1 MKKTV
6 FAALL
11 VATGVAAPA
20 VFAAAPQEEAKAE
33 PSKEIVLNSF
43 KDNWMIS
50 LEGGAD
56 FSLGRF
62 DSHADFGQRIAPV
75 FGLNVEKWFSPVLG
89 LRLGA
94 DYYGMKGA
102 ARWGNG
108 IGGEML
114 DNGYY
119 KQSYNLVVPAL
130 DVMGDLASLFCGYRE
145 RVYSPI
151 LYIGMG
157 IPVAVSGDG
166 DIVNGVNMDMRGGL
180 LNRFRLSDAW
190 AINLDLR
197 FDVLEATIAGEGNH
211 AKAFSALVGVTYKFK
226 DRGWKAPEVPVVAP
240 VVGKYSDAEGDALVA
255 QLRDANRKIANLE
268 QQLAECKNRPAEKV
282 VEEPAPVVTVYYNIN
297 SSDLQSK
304 DRVVLKAVARAI
316 KANEGKKYVITGYAD
331 SETGTAAFNAKLRK
345 ARAERVYD
353 ALVSYGV
360 NPDQLEQKSSD
371 AKLDRF
377 GSYILDRAATIAPA
391 Q

>member
-94 DYYGMKGA
+94 DYYGLKGA

-226 DRGWKAPEVPVVAP
+226 DRDWKAPEVPVVAP

>member
-6 FAALL
+6 FAVLL
-11 VATGVAAPA
+11 MATGVATPA
-20 VFAAAPQEEAKAE
+20 MLAAAPQEEAKTE
-33 PSKEIVLNSF
+33 SSKEIVLNSF

-62 DSHADFGQRIAPV
+62 DSNASFGKRIAPV
-75 FGLNVEKWFSPVLG
+75 FGLNVEKWFSPIIG

-94 DYYGMKGA
+94 DYYGIKGA
-102 ARWGNG
+102 ALWGHGVSN
-108 IGGEML
+108 EML
-114 DNGYY
+114 DNTYY
-119 KQSYNLVVPAL
+119 KQSYGLIVPGL

-151 LYIGMG
+151 LYVGMSVPVG
-157 IPVAVSGDG
+157 ISGEG
-166 DIVNGVNMDMRGGL
+166 DIPNWANMGMRGGL

-197 FDVLEATIAGEGNH
+197 FDVLETTVSNEGNH
-211 AKAFSALVGVTYKFK
+211 GKAFSALVGVTYKFK
-226 DRGWKAPEVPVVAP
+226 DRGWKSPEIPVVAP

-297 SSDLQSK
+297 SSELQSK
-304 DRVVLKAVARAI
+304 DRVVLRAVAKAI

-360 NPDQLEQKSSD
+360 NPDQLEQKTSD

-377 GSYILDRAATIAPA
+377 GSYILDRAATISPA
-391 Q
+391 E

>member
-6 FAALL
+6 FAVLL
-11 VATGVAAPA
+11 MATGVATPA
-20 VFAAAPQEEAKAE
+20 MLAAAPQEEAKTE
-33 PSKEIVLNSF
+33 SSKEIVLNSF

-62 DSHADFGQRIAPV
+62 DSNASFGKRIAPV
-75 FGLNVEKWFSPVLG
+75 FGLNVEKWFSPVIG

-94 DYYGMKGA
+94 DYYGIKGA
-102 ARWGNG
+102 ALWGNG
-108 IGGEML
+108 LSGEML
-114 DNGYY
+114 DNTYY
-119 KQSYNLVVPAL
+119 KQSYGLIVPGL

-151 LYIGMG
+151 LYVGMSVPVG
-157 IPVAVSGDG
+157 ISGEG
-166 DIVNGVNMDMRGGL
+166 DIPNWANMGMRGGL

-197 FDVLEATIAGEGNH
+197 FDVLETTVSNEGNH
-211 AKAFSALVGVTYKFK
+211 GKAFSALVGVTYKFK
-226 DRGWKAPEVPVVAP
+226 DRGWKSPEIPVVAP

-297 SSDLQSK
+297 SSELQSK
-304 DRVVLKAVARAI
+304 DRVVLRAVAKAI

-360 NPDQLEQKSSD
+360 NPDQLEQKTSD

-377 GSYILDRAATIAPA
+377 GSYILDRAATISPA
-391 Q
+391 E

>member
-6 FAALL
+6 FAVLL
-11 VATGVAAPA
+11 MATGVATPA
-20 VFAAAPQEEAKAE
+20 MLAAAPQEEAKTE
-33 PSKEIVLNSF
+33 SSKEIVLNSF

-62 DSHADFGQRIAPV
+62 DSNASFGKRIAPV
-75 FGLNVEKWFSPVLG
+75 FGLNVEKWFSPIIG

-94 DYYGMKGA
+94 DYYGIKGA
-102 ARWGNG
+102 ALWGNG
-108 IGGEML
+108 LSGEML
-114 DNGYY
+114 DNTYY
-119 KQSYNLVVPAL
+119 KQSYGLIVPGL

-145 RVYSPI
+145 RIYSPI
-151 LYIGMG
+151 LYVGMSVPVG
-157 IPVAVSGDG
+157 ISGEG
-166 DIVNGVNMDMRGGL
+166 DIPNWANMGMRGGL

-197 FDVLEATIAGEGNH
+197 FDVLETTVSNEGNH
-211 AKAFSALVGVTYKFK
+211 GKAFSALVGVTYKFK
-226 DRGWKAPEVPVVAP
+226 DRGWKSPEIPVVAP

-297 SSDLQSK
+297 SSELQSK
-304 DRVVLKAVARAI
+304 DRVVLRAVAKAI

-360 NPDQLEQKSSD
+360 NPDQLEQKTSD

-377 GSYILDRAATIAPA
+377 GSYILDRAATISPA
-391 Q
+391 E

>member
-6 FAALL
+6 FAVLL
-11 VATGVAAPA
+11 MATGVATPA
-20 VFAAAPQEEAKAE
+20 MLAAAPQEEAKTE
-33 PSKEIVLNSF
+33 SSKEIVLNSF

-62 DSHADFGQRIAPV
+62 DSNASFGKRIAPV
-75 FGLNVEKWFSPVLG
+75 FGLNVEKWFSPIIG

-94 DYYGMKGA
+94 DYYGIKGA
-102 ARWGNG
+102 ALWGNG
-108 IGGEML
+108 LSGEML
-114 DNGYY
+114 DNTYY
-119 KQSYNLVVPAL
+119 KQSYGLIVPGL

-151 LYIGMG
+151 LYIGMSV
-157 IPVAVSGDG
+157 PVAVSGDG
-166 DIVNGVNMDMRGGL
+166 NIADCANMGMRGGL

-197 FDVLEATIAGEGNH
+197 FDVLETTVSNEGNH
-211 AKAFSALVGVTYKFK
+211 GKAFSALVGVTYKFK
-226 DRGWKAPEVPVVAP
+226 DRGWKSPEIPVVAP

-297 SSDLQSK
+297 SSELQSK
-304 DRVVLKAVARAI
+304 DRVVLRAVAKAI

-360 NPDQLEQKSSD
+360 NPDQLEQKTSD

-377 GSYILDRAATIAPA
+377 GSYILDRAATISPA
-391 Q
+391 E

>member
-6 FAALL
+6 FAVLL
-11 VATGVAAPA
+11 MATGVATPA
-20 VFAAAPQEEAKAE
+20 MLAAAPQEEAKTE
-33 PSKEIVLNSF
+33 SSKEIVLNSF

-62 DSHADFGQRIAPV
+62 DSNASFGKRIAPV
-75 FGLNVEKWFSPVLG
+75 FGLNVEKWFSPIIG

-94 DYYGMKGA
+94 DYYGIKGA
-102 ARWGNG
+102 ALWGNG
-108 IGGEML
+108 LSGEML
-114 DNGYY
+114 DNTYY
-119 KQSYNLVVPAL
+119 KQSYGLIVSGL

-151 LYIGMG
+151 LYVGMSVPVG
-157 IPVAVSGDG
+157 ISGEG
-166 DIVNGVNMDMRGGL
+166 DIPSWANMGMRGGL

-197 FDVLEATIAGEGNH
+197 FDVLETTVSNEGNH
-211 AKAFSALVGVTYKFK
+211 GKAFSALVGVTYKFK
-226 DRGWKAPEVPVVAP
+226 DRGWKSPEIPVVAP
-240 VVGKYSDAEGDALVA
+240 VAGKYSDAEGDALVA

-297 SSDLQSK
+297 SSELQSK
-304 DRVVLKAVARAI
+304 DRVVLRAVAKAI

-360 NPDQLEQKSSD
+360 NPDQLEQKTSD

-377 GSYILDRAATIAPA
+377 GSYILDRAATISPA
-391 Q
+391 E

>member
-6 FAALL
+6 FAASLM
-11 VATGVAAPA
+11 VAAVAVPA
-20 VFAAAPQEEAKAE
+20 TLAAAPQEDAKTE

-62 DSHADFGQRIAPV
+62 DSHADFGKRIAPV
-75 FGLNVEKWFSPVLG
+75 FGLNVEKWFSPVIG

-94 DYYGMKGA
+94 DYYGLKGA
-102 ARWGNG
+102 ALWGNG
-108 IGGEML
+108 IGGEKF

-119 KQSYNLVVPAL
+119 KQSYALVTPAL

-157 IPVAVSGDG
+157 IPVVVAGDG
-166 DIVNGVNMDMRGGL
+166 TTVDGVNMGMRGGL

-197 FDVLEATIAGEGNH
+197 FDVLEATIADEGNH
-211 AKAFSALVGVTYKFK
+211 AKTFSALVGVTYKFK
-226 DRGWKAPEVPVVAP
+226 DRGWNSPEVPVVAP

-282 VEEPAPVVTVYYNIN
+282 AEEQAPVVTVYYNIN

-304 DRVVLKAVARAI
+304 DRVVLKAVAKAI

-331 SETGTAAFNAKLRK
+331 SETGTAAFNNKLRK

-360 NPDQLEQKSSD
+360 NPDQLEQKTSD

-377 GSYILDRAATIAPA
+377 GSYILDRAATISPA
-391 Q
+391 E

>member
-6 FAALL
+6 FAVLL
-11 VATGVAAPA
+11 MATGVATPA
-20 VFAAAPQEEAKAE
+20 MLAAAPQEEAKTE
-33 PSKEIVLNSF
+33 SSKEIVLNSF

-62 DSHADFGQRIAPV
+62 DSNASFGKRIAPV
-75 FGLNVEKWFSPVLG
+75 FGLNVEKWFSPIIG

-94 DYYGMKGA
+94 DYYGIKGA
-102 ARWGNG
+102 ALWGNG
-108 IGGEML
+108 LSGEML
-114 DNGYY
+114 DNTYY
-119 KQSYNLVVPAL
+119 KQSYGLIVPGL

-151 LYIGMG
+151 LYVGMSVPVG
-157 IPVAVSGDG
+157 ISGEG
-166 DIVNGVNMDMRGGL
+166 DIPSWANMGMRGGL

-197 FDVLEATIAGEGNH
+197 FDVLETTVSNEGNH
-211 AKAFSALVGVTYKFK
+211 GKAFSALVGVTYKFK
-226 DRGWKAPEVPVVAP
+226 NRGWKSPEIPVVAP
-240 VVGKYSDAEGDALVA
+240 VAGKYSDAEGDALVA

-297 SSDLQSK
+297 SSELQSK
-304 DRVVLKAVARAI
+304 DRVVLRAVAKAI

-360 NPDQLEQKSSD
+360 NPDQLEQKTSD

-377 GSYILDRAATIAPA
+377 GSYILDRAATISPA
-391 Q
+391 E

>member
-6 FAALL
+6 FAVLL
-11 VATGVAAPA
+11 MATGVATPA
-20 VFAAAPQEEAKAE
+20 MLAAAPQEEAKTE
-33 PSKEIVLNSF
+33 SSKEIVLNSF

-62 DSHADFGQRIAPV
+62 DSNASFGKRIAPV
-75 FGLNVEKWFSPVLG
+75 FGLNVEKWFSPIIG

-94 DYYGMKGA
+94 DYYGIKGA
-102 ARWGNG
+102 ALWGNG
-108 IGGEML
+108 LSGEML
-114 DNGYY
+114 DNTYY
-119 KQSYNLVVPAL
+119 KQSYGLIVPGL

-151 LYIGMG
+151 LYIGMSV
-157 IPVAVSGDG
+157 PVAVSGDG
-166 DIVNGVNMDMRGGL
+166 NIADCANMGMRGGL
-180 LNRFRLSDAW
+180 LNRFRLNDAW

-197 FDVLEATIAGEGNH
+197 FDVLETTVSNEGNH
-211 AKAFSALVGVTYKFK
+211 GKAFSALVGVTYKFK
-226 DRGWKAPEVPVVAP
+226 DRGWKSPEIPVVAP

-297 SSDLQSK
+297 SSELQSK
-304 DRVVLKAVARAI
+304 DRVVLRAVAKAI

-360 NPDQLEQKSSD
+360 NPDQLEQKTSD

-377 GSYILDRAATIAPA
+377 GSYILDRAATISPA
-391 Q
+391 E

>member
-6 FAALL
+6 FAVLL
-11 VATGVAAPA
+11 MATGVATPA
-20 VFAAAPQEEAKAE
+20 MLAAAPQEEAKTE
-33 PSKEIVLNSF
+33 SSKEIVLNSF

-62 DSHADFGQRIAPV
+62 DSNASFGKRIAPV
-75 FGLNVEKWFSPVLG
+75 FGLNVEKWFSPIIG

-94 DYYGMKGA
+94 DYYGIKGA
-102 ARWGNG
+102 ALWGNG
-108 IGGEML
+108 LSGEML
-114 DNGYY
+114 DNTYY
-119 KQSYNLVVPAL
+119 KQSYGLIVPGL

-151 LYIGMG
+151 LYVGMSVPVG
-157 IPVAVSGDG
+157 ISGEG
-166 DIVNGVNMDMRGGL
+166 DIPSWANMGMRGGL

-197 FDVLEATIAGEGNH
+197 FDVLEATVSNEGNH
-211 AKAFSALVGVTYKFK
+211 GKAFSALVGVTYKFK
-226 DRGWKAPEVPVVAP
+226 DRGWKSPEIPVVAP

-297 SSDLQSK
+297 SSELQSK
-304 DRVVLKAVARAI
+304 DRVVLRAVAKAI

-360 NPDQLEQKSSD
+360 NPDQLEQKTSD

-377 GSYILDRAATIAPA
+377 GSYILDRAATISPA
-391 Q
+391 E

>member
-6 FAALL
+6 FAVLL
-11 VATGVAAPA
+11 MATGVATPA
-20 VFAAAPQEEAKAE
+20 MLAAAPQEEAKTE
-33 PSKEIVLNSF
+33 SSKEIVLNSF

-62 DSHADFGQRIAPV
+62 DSNASFGKRIAPV
-75 FGLNVEKWFSPVLG
+75 FGLNVEKWFSPIIG

-94 DYYGMKGA
+94 DYYGIKGA
-102 ARWGNG
+102 ALWGNG
-108 IGGEML
+108 LSGEML
-114 DNGYY
+114 DNTYY
-119 KQSYNLVVPAL
+119 KQSYGLIVPGL

-151 LYIGMG
+151 LYVGMSVPVG
-157 IPVAVSGDG
+157 ISGEG
-166 DIVNGVNMDMRGGL
+166 DIPNWANMGMRGGL

-197 FDVLEATIAGEGNH
+197 FDVLETTVSNEGNH
-211 AKAFSALVGVTYKFK
+211 GKAFSALVGVTYKFK
-226 DRGWKAPEVPVVAP
+226 DRGWKSPEIPVVAP
-240 VVGKYSDAEGDALVA
+240 VAGKYSDAEGDALVA

-297 SSDLQSK
+297 SSELQSK
-304 DRVVLKAVARAI
+304 DRVVLRAVAKAI

-377 GSYILDRAATIAPA
+377 GSYILDRAATISPA
-391 Q
+391 E

>member
-6 FAALL
+6 FAVLL
-11 VATGVAAPA
+11 MATGVATPA
-20 VFAAAPQEEAKAE
+20 MLAAAPQEEAKTE
-33 PSKEIVLNSF
+33 SSKEIVLNSF

-62 DSHADFGQRIAPV
+62 DSNASFGKRIAPV
-75 FGLNVEKWFSPVLG
+75 FGLNVEKWFSPIIG

-94 DYYGMKGA
+94 DYYGIKGA
-102 ARWGNG
+102 ALWGNG
-108 IGGEML
+108 LSGEML
-114 DNGYY
+114 DNTYY
-119 KQSYNLVVPAL
+119 KQSYGLIVPGL

-151 LYIGMG
+151 LYVGMSVPVG
-157 IPVAVSGDG
+157 ISGEG
-166 DIVNGVNMDMRGGL
+166 DIPNWANMGMRGGL
-180 LNRFRLSDAW
+180 PNRFRLSDAW

-197 FDVLEATIAGEGNH
+197 FDVLETTVSNEGNH
-211 AKAFSALVGVTYKFK
+211 GKAFSALVGVTYKFK
-226 DRGWKAPEVPVVAP
+226 DRGWKSPEIPVVAP

-297 SSDLQSK
+297 SSELQSK
-304 DRVVLKAVARAI
+304 DRVVLRAVAKAI

-377 GSYILDRAATIAPA
+377 GSYILDRAATISPA
-391 Q
+391 E

>member
-1 MKKTV
+1 MKKSV
-6 FAALL
+6 FAILLAALF
-11 VATGVAAPA
+11 VVTPAMVAAA
-20 VFAAAPQEEAKAE
+20 SQEEVKTE
-33 PSKEIVLNSF
+33 PSKEIVLNKF

-56 FSLGRF
+56 FSLGLY
-62 DSHADFGQRIAPV
+62 DSHADFGKRIAPV
-75 FGLNVEKWFSPVLG
+75 FGLNVEKWFSPIIG

-94 DYYGMKGA
+94 DYYGIKGA
-102 ARWGNG
+102 ALWGNG
-108 IGGEML
+108 LSGEML
-114 DNGYY
+114 DDTYY
-119 KQSYNLVVPAL
+119 KQSYSMVLPAL

-151 LYIGMG
+151 LYVGLG
-157 IPVAVSGDG
+157 IPFAVSGDG
-166 DIVNGVNMDMRGGL
+166 TIAEHINMGMRGGL

-190 AINLDLR
+190 AINLDVR
-197 FDVLEATIAGEGNH
+197 FDVLESTVSNEGNH
-211 AKAFSALVGVTYKFK
+211 GKALSALVGVTYKFK
-226 DRGWKAPEVPVVAP
+226 DRGWKAPEIPVVEP

-255 QLRDANRKIANLE
+255 QLREANRKIADLE
-268 QQLAECKNRPAEKV
+268 QQLADLRNRPAEKV

-297 SSDLQSK
+297 SSELQGK
-304 DRVVLKAVARAI
+304 DRVVLKAVAKAI
-316 KANEGKKYVITGYAD
+316 KANKDKKYVITGYAD

-360 NPDQLEQKSSD
+360 SPDQLEQTTSD

-377 GSYILDRAATIAPA
+377 GSYILDRAATISPVE
-391 Q
+391 

>member
-6 FAALL
+6 FAVLL
-11 VATGVAAPA
+11 MATGVATPA
-20 VFAAAPQEEAKAE
+20 MLAAAPQEEAKTE
-33 PSKEIVLNSF
+33 SSKEIVLNSF

-62 DSHADFGQRIAPV
+62 DSNASFGKRIAPV
-75 FGLNVEKWFSPVLG
+75 FGLNVEKWFSPIIG

-94 DYYGMKGA
+94 DYYGIKGA
-102 ARWGNG
+102 ALWGNG
-108 IGGEML
+108 LSGEML
-114 DNGYY
+114 DNTYY
-119 KQSYNLVVPAL
+119 KQSYGLIVPGL

-151 LYIGMG
+151 LYVGMSVPVG
-157 IPVAVSGDG
+157 ISGEG
-166 DIVNGVNMDMRGGL
+166 DIPNWANMGMRGGL

-197 FDVLEATIAGEGNH
+197 FDVLETTVSNEGNH
-211 AKAFSALVGVTYKFK
+211 GKAFSALVGVTYKFK
-226 DRGWKAPEVPVVAP
+226 DRGWKSPEIPVVAP

-297 SSDLQSK
+297 SSELQSK
-304 DRVVLKAVARAI
+304 DRVVLRAVAKAI

-377 GSYILDRAATIAPA
+377 GSYILDRAATISPA
-391 Q
+391 E

>member
-6 FAALL
+6 FAVLL
-11 VATGVAAPA
+11 MATGVATPA
-20 VFAAAPQEEAKAE
+20 MLAAAPQEEAKTE
-33 PSKEIVLNSF
+33 SSKEIVLNSF

-62 DSHADFGQRIAPV
+62 DSNASFGKRIAPV
-75 FGLNVEKWFSPVLG
+75 FGLNVEKWFSPIIG

-94 DYYGMKGA
+94 DYYGIKGA
-102 ARWGNG
+102 ALWGNG
-108 IGGEML
+108 LSGEML
-114 DNGYY
+114 DNTYY
-119 KQSYNLVVPAL
+119 KQSYGLIVPGL

-151 LYIGMG
+151 LYVGMSVPVG
-157 IPVAVSGDG
+157 ISGEG
-166 DIVNGVNMDMRGGL
+166 DIPNWANMGMRGGL

-197 FDVLEATIAGEGNH
+197 FDVLETTVSNEGNH
-211 AKAFSALVGVTYKFK
+211 GKAFSALVGVTYKFK
-226 DRGWKAPEVPVVAP
+226 DRGWKSPEIPVVAP
-240 VVGKYSDAEGDALVA
+240 VAGKYSDAEGDALVA

-297 SSDLQSK
+297 SSELQSK
-304 DRVVLKAVARAI
+304 DRVVLRAVAKAI

-360 NPDQLEQKSSD
+360 NPDQLEQKTSD

-377 GSYILDRAATIAPA
+377 GSYILDRAATISPA
-391 Q
+391 E

>member
-6 FAALL
+6 FAVLL
-11 VATGVAAPA
+11 MATGVATPA
-20 VFAAAPQEEAKAE
+20 MLAAAPQEEAKTE
-33 PSKEIVLNSF
+33 SSKEIVLNSF

-62 DSHADFGQRIAPV
+62 DSNASFGKRIAPV
-75 FGLNVEKWFSPVLG
+75 FGLNVEKWFSPIIG

-94 DYYGMKGA
+94 DYYGIKGA
-102 ARWGNG
+102 ALWGNG
-108 IGGEML
+108 LSGEML
-114 DNGYY
+114 DNTYY
-119 KQSYNLVVPAL
+119 KQSYGLIVPGL

-151 LYIGMG
+151 LYVGMSVPVG
-157 IPVAVSGDG
+157 ISGEG
-166 DIVNGVNMDMRGGL
+166 DIPNWANMGMRGGL

-197 FDVLEATIAGEGNH
+197 FDVLETTVSNEGNH
-211 AKAFSALVGVTYKFK
+211 GKAFSALVGVTYKFK
-226 DRGWKAPEVPVVAP
+226 DRGWKSPEIPVVAP

-297 SSDLQSK
+297 SSELQSK
-304 DRVVLKAVARAI
+304 DRVVLRAVAKAI

-353 ALVSYGV
+353 TLVSYGV
-360 NPDQLEQKSSD
+360 NPDQLEQKTSD

-377 GSYILDRAATIAPA
+377 GSYILDRAATISPA
-391 Q
+391 E

>member
-94 DYYGMKGA
+94 DYYGLKGA

-197 FDVLEATIAGEGNH
+197 FDVLEATIADEGNH

-377 GSYILDRAATIAPA
+377 GSYVLDCAATIAPA

>member
-6 FAALL
+6 FAVLL
-11 VATGVAAPA
+11 MATGVATPA
-20 VFAAAPQEEAKAE
+20 MLAAAPQKEAKTE
-33 PSKEIVLNSF
+33 SSKEIVLNSF

-62 DSHADFGQRIAPV
+62 DSNASFGKRIAPV
-75 FGLNVEKWFSPVLG
+75 FGLNVEKWFSPIIG

-94 DYYGMKGA
+94 DYYGIKGA
-102 ARWGNG
+102 ALWGNG
-108 IGGEML
+108 LSGEML
-114 DNGYY
+114 DNTYY
-119 KQSYNLVVPAL
+119 KQSYGLIVPGL

-151 LYIGMG
+151 LYVGMSVPVG
-157 IPVAVSGDG
+157 ISGEG
-166 DIVNGVNMDMRGGL
+166 DIPNWANMGMRGGL

-197 FDVLEATIAGEGNH
+197 FDVLETTVSNEGNH
-211 AKAFSALVGVTYKFK
+211 GKAFSALVGVTYKFK
-226 DRGWKAPEVPVVAP
+226 DRGWKSPEIPVVAP

-297 SSDLQSK
+297 SSELQSK
-304 DRVVLKAVARAI
+304 DRVVLRAVAKAI

-360 NPDQLEQKSSD
+360 NPDQLEQKTSD

-377 GSYILDRAATIAPA
+377 GSYILDRAATISPA
-391 Q
+391 E

>member
-20 VFAAAPQEEAKAE
+20 VLAAAPQEEAKAE

>member
-6 FAALL
+6 FAVLL
-11 VATGVAAPA
+11 MATGVATPA
-20 VFAAAPQEEAKAE
+20 MLAAAPQEEAKTE
-33 PSKEIVLNSF
+33 SSKEIVLNSF

-62 DSHADFGQRIAPV
+62 DSNASFGKRIAPV
-75 FGLNVEKWFSPVLG
+75 FGLNVEKWFSPIIG

-94 DYYGMKGA
+94 DYYGIKGA
-102 ARWGNG
+102 ALWGNG
-108 IGGEML
+108 LSGEML
-114 DNGYY
+114 DNTYY
-119 KQSYNLVVPAL
+119 KQSYGLIVPGL

-151 LYIGMG
+151 LYVGMSVPVG
-157 IPVAVSGDG
+157 ISGEG
-166 DIVNGVNMDMRGGL
+166 DIPSWANMGMRGGL

-197 FDVLEATIAGEGNH
+197 FDVLEATVSNEGNH
-211 AKAFSALVGVTYKFK
+211 GKAFSALVGVTYKFK
-226 DRGWKAPEVPVVAP
+226 DRGWKSPEVPVVAP

-360 NPDQLEQKSSD
+360 NPDQLEQKTSD

-377 GSYILDRAATIAPA
+377 GSYILDRAATISPA
-391 Q
+391 E

>member
-6 FAALL
+6 FAVLL
-11 VATGVAAPA
+11 MATGVATPA
-20 VFAAAPQEEAKAE
+20 MLAAAPQEEAKTE
-33 PSKEIVLNSF
+33 SSKEIVLNSF

-62 DSHADFGQRIAPV
+62 DSNASFGKRIAPV
-75 FGLNVEKWFSPVLG
+75 FGLNVEKWFSPVIG

-94 DYYGMKGA
+94 DYYGIKGA
-102 ARWGNG
+102 ALWGNG
-108 IGGEML
+108 LSGEML
-114 DNGYY
+114 DNTYY
-119 KQSYNLVVPAL
+119 KQSYGLIVPGL

-151 LYIGMG
+151 LYVGMSVPVG
-157 IPVAVSGDG
+157 ISGEG
-166 DIVNGVNMDMRGGL
+166 DIPSWANMGMRGGL

-197 FDVLEATIAGEGNH
+197 FDVLETTVSNEGNH
-211 AKAFSALVGVTYKFK
+211 GKAFSALVGVTYKFK
-226 DRGWKAPEVPVVAP
+226 DRGWKSPEIPVVAP

-297 SSDLQSK
+297 SSELQSK
-304 DRVVLKAVARAI
+304 DRVVLRAVAKAI

-360 NPDQLEQKSSD
+360 NPDQLEQKTSD

-377 GSYILDRAATIAPA
+377 GSYILDRAATISPA
-391 Q
+391 E